1 MNGVG
6 AKIEVAIIVR
16 KRGFLKG
23 AAHIAGLRLT
33 TREVFDRFM
42 IGGGL
47 EDLAREWAPLVT
59 VRQLEAAIRYECAM
73 ACRCK
78 DCRWARQIRAT
89 P

>member
-1 MNGVG
+1 MNGI
-6 AKIEVAIIVR
+6 AEKREVAIIVR

-33 TREVFDRFM
+33 TREVFDLFM
-42 IGGGL
+42 SGRSL
-47 EDLAREWAPLVT
+47 DDLAREWAPVVT
-59 VRQLEAAIRYECAM
+59 ILQLEQAVRYECAL

-78 DCRWARQIRAT
+78 QCRWARAVKVT